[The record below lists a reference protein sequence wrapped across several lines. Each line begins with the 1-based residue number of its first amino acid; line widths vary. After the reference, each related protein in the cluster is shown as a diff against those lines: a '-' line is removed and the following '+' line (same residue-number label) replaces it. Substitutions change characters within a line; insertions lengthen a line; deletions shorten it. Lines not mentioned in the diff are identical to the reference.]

1 MELSKA
7 KKNALQTNLLIG
19 KMISEQRT
27 GKFITALSC
36 PDYVARRVYQE
47 FVNGQFAV
55 QKEVSQVNVS
65 DNQVLVDLLDS
76 YGIQVVPGK
85 TRYEEIISQLK
96 TVTDIDDEKML
107 LEVIGEVNRL
117 VGEWL
122 RHIDSM
128 DSSRLKE
135 EFCIVNPVAFVQVV
149 GVLKDNY
156 ERVGLKER
164 LVDALRSQVESY
176 DVSRNQ
182 NFELVTRIASSVINQ
197 FVFSLGWIWVPV
209 SERPVQKSSGTPI
222 FTPGEEGMDIAQ
234 SWRTGLVESFVA
246 NVYFKSKVDNKSNLK
261 SMSKLGE
268 IIHSIQED

>member
-1 MELSKA
+1 
-7 KKNALQTNLLIG
+7 
-19 KMISEQRT
+19 
-27 GKFITALSC
+27 
-36 PDYVARRVYQE
+36 
-47 FVNGQFAV
+47 
-55 QKEVSQVNVS
+55 
-65 DNQVLVDLLDS
+65 
-76 YGIQVVPGK
+76 
-85 TRYEEIISQLK
+85 
-96 TVTDIDDEKML
+96 ML
-107 LEVIGEVNRL
+107 LEVIGEAGIDEADLHALAFYDRTKENDPVYQFVNRL

-197 FVFSLGWIWVPV
+197 FVFSLGWIWVLYLNVRFKNHPDTDIY
-209 SERPVQKSSGTPI
+209 SGGGRNGYCP
-222 FTPGEEGMDIAQ
+222 E
-234 SWRTGLVESFVA
+234 LA
-246 NVYFKSKVDNKSNLK
+246 NWFSGIVRGQCL
-261 SMSKLGE
+261 L
-268 IIHSIQED
+268 QE

>member
-1 MELSKA
+1 M
-7 KKNALQTNLLIG
+7 
-19 KMISEQRT
+19 
-27 GKFITALSC
+27 
-36 PDYVARRVYQE
+36 
-47 FVNGQFAV
+47 
-55 QKEVSQVNVS
+55 
-65 DNQVLVDLLDS
+65 
-76 YGIQVVPGK
+76 
-85 TRYEEIISQLK
+85 
-96 TVTDIDDEKML
+96 
-107 LEVIGEVNRL
+107 
-117 VGEWL
+117 
-122 RHIDSM
+122 
-128 DSSRLKE
+128 
-135 EFCIVNPVAFVQVV
+135 NPVAFVQVV

-164 LVDALRSQVESY
+164 LVNALRSQVESY

-222 FTPGEEGMDIAQ
+222 FIPGEEGMDIAQ

>member
-1 MELSKA
+1 MNWNSITWGNIEVELSKA

-107 LEVIGEVNRL
+107 LEVIGEA
-117 VGEWL
+117 G
-122 RHIDSM
+122 IDEA
-128 DSSRLKE
+128 DLHALAFYDRTKENDPVYQFVKSSGRGVVEAYRQYGQFSFEGGVLYCE
-135 EFCIVNPVAFVQVV
+135 PVCFVQVV

-164 LVDALRSQVESY
+164 LVDALRSQA
-176 DVSRNQ
+176 D
-182 NFELVTRIASSVINQ
+182 
-197 FVFSLGWIWVPV
+197 
-209 SERPVQKSSGTPI
+209 
-222 FTPGEEGMDIAQ
+222 
-234 SWRTGLVESFVA
+234 
-246 NVYFKSKVDNKSNLK
+246 
-261 SMSKLGE
+261 KL
-268 IIHSIQED
+268 

>member
-1 MELSKA
+1 M
-7 KKNALQTNLLIG
+7 
-19 KMISEQRT
+19 
-27 GKFITALSC
+27 
-36 PDYVARRVYQE
+36 
-47 FVNGQFAV
+47 NGQFAV
-55 QKEVSQVNVS
+55 QKEVNQVNVS

-107 LEVIGEVNRL
+107 LEVIGEAGIDESDLHALSFYDRTKENDPVYQFVNRL

-246 NVYFKSKVDNKSNLK
+246 NVYFKSKVDNKSKLK